1 MRSCGLGRVTA
12 RLPGWALVG
21 VLDTIGILV
30 LVMVRPVWVMALIVV
45 AVIALTALA
54 EHITGWGH
62 GQVDPWPAS
71 Q

>member
-1 MRSCGLGRVTA
+1 MRNWGSGRVTA

-21 VLDTIGILV
+21 LLDTIGILA
-30 LVMVRPVWVMALIVV
+30 LVMVQSVWVMALIVV

-54 EHITGWGH
+54 EHLTGWGD
-62 GQVDPWPAS
+62 GQVDPWPAP